1 MQITKIGSWKLQTG
15 INEKLDQLS
24 CWDKNQW
31 SNEQQSNNVEAMSSR
46 VNDTEWISG
55 LKVRI
60 MKNTQSEQET
70 ERIRG
75 KKSNLWDPWDNTKRA
90 NLCIICVP
98 EGEERKGLKMYLM

>member
-24 CWDKNQW
+24 CWDKNQCR

-70 ERIRG
+70 ERIR
-75 KKSNLWDPWDNTKRA
+75 
-90 NLCIICVP
+90 
-98 EGEERKGLKMYLM
+98 ERKATYEIHGIIQSMPTYA